1 MLRCTVKIYLKP
13 TRGNGDGEGV
23 ETRSYCRS
31 QLQIEIRNSRT
42 GGQALTDCV
51 NPSCVIFCA
60 HALPW
65 IKPQADFQ
73 QCRTSFFKD
82 YGMREGVNTQHLLL
96 LTPPPPPT
104 PISPFPLAL
113 NMLKFTLAFYLI
125 TNTLKEACSP
135 AGWLCSV
142 IKIRIV
148 QSDTQFLKQNRIY
161 WSKRRGAFQ
170 ILHASSAALIRWAA
184 LI

>member
-1 MLRCTVKIYLKP
+1 MYLKP

-82 YGMREGVNTQHLLL
+82 YECGKESTPNTYSSQ
-96 LTPPPPPT
+96 PPPPPT

-113 NMLKFTLAFYLI
+113 NTLKFTLAFYLI

>member
-1 MLRCTVKIYLKP
+1 MGGR
-13 TRGNGDGEGV
+13 EGV

-31 QLQIEIRNSRT
+31 HLQIEIGNSRT
-42 GGQALTDCV
+42 GGQALADCA
-51 NPSCVIFCA
+51 NPSCVIFRA

-73 QCRTSFFKD
+73 QCRTGLFED
-82 YGMREGVNTQHLLL
+82 YGMREGVNTYSFPR
-96 LTPPPPPT
+96 PPPPL
-104 PISPFPLAL
+104 LAL

-125 TNTLKEACSP
+125 SSPLKNACSH
-135 AGWLCSV
+135 AGSLCSV

-148 QSDTQFLKQNRIY
+148 QSNTQFLKQNRIY
-161 WSKRRGAFQ
+161 WSKRRGAFY